1 MRAMSFFV
9 WNKNNTKDLIFTR
22 YVTKP
27 CKQFLPQ
34 LAFKSPICRC
44 RQEDRQRFSS
54 VTILVKHWKKWL
66 RLTSILWLKKQNKT
80 KQNKNKNKRTNDQ
93 IDSGLL
99 WSEVVSTTIFVLT
112 VNSTLDLFLY
122 RWKIKDRRKAVKQTI
137 RLAVCLD

>member
-9 WNKNNTKDLIFTR
+9 WNKNNTKELIFTR

-80 KQNKNKNKRTNDQ
+80 KQNKNKKQANKWPNRQWFIVVWTRIDND
-93 IDSGLL
+93 IRPHSKLHFRP
-99 WSEVVSTTIFVLT
+99 VSLP
-112 VNSTLDLFLY
+112 LEDQ
-122 RWKIKDRRKAVKQTI
+122 R
-137 RLAVCLD
+137 